1 MFSEVSGMWSDIVAR
16 RNSVRLAWNVL
27 EDLKL
32 VENTL
37 TSQNSKAPVKVALE
51 KPRINVVQRRKTEEQ
66 YLQNFID
73 TDEPGFYVQVPAPR

>member
-1 MFSEVSGMWSDIVAR
+1 MFSEVSGMWSDFVAR

-37 TSQNSKAPVKVALE
+37 
-51 KPRINVVQRRKTEEQ
+51 KTAKRQ
-66 YLQNFID
+66 
-73 TDEPGFYVQVPAPR
+73 